1 MSAKR
6 LDYIDAA
13 KAIAIILVIIG
24 HSNWLSAIPRVG
36 GLIYSFHMPL
46 FFIIS
51 GFFWKYTEI
60 GTSLK
65 KYAKAYLWP
74 YLVICLFIFVADCIG
89 CFREGGNFCN
99 MPEMFFL
106 KCLWASN
113 WEKDILFGEIP
124 RIGAAWF
131 LFALFWGCF
140 MLTLITKHFKS
151 IERLLAVLM
160 FVSFSLISID
170 FIEFPFSLQAGMLAL
185 LFIYVGTKIK
195 EYQWVNRVQTI
206 SPFMKACTFCFWV
219 IVTVGKGGVDLGSSN
234 LGFSIV
240 GFVNSL
246 FAFFIVISLCVKYNC
261 KGGWLGRN
269 TLYVLAAHILTY
281 EYFKAFGWETTM
293 LSYSPLINLFIEII
307 INITCSLS
315 GGYLLSKMQLFKFP
329 QYNRELK
336 I

>member
-1 MSAKR
+1 MSKNR

-24 HSNWLSAIPRVG
+24 HSNWLGAIPRVG
-36 GLIYSFHMPL
+36 GIIYSFHMPL

-60 GTSLK
+60 WTSFK

-74 YLVICLFIFVADCIG
+74 YLVICLLILVADCIG
-89 CFREGGNFCN
+89 CFREDGNFQN
-99 MPEMFFL
+99 MSEIFII
-106 KCLWASN
+106 KSLWASN
-113 WEKDILFGEIP
+113 WEKDIILGNIP

-140 MLTLITKHFKS
+140 MLTVITKYFKS
-151 IERLLAVLM
+151 LERLLAVLM
-160 FVSFSLISID
+160 FVSFSLISIG
-170 FIEFPFSLQAGMLAL
+170 FIELPFSFQAGMLAL
-185 LFIYVGTKIK
+185 LFIYLGTKIK
-195 EYQWVNRVQTI
+195 EFQYVNRVLAI
-206 SPFMKACTFCFWV
+206 SPFMKGCVFCFW
-219 IVTVGKGGVDLGSSN
+219 IVVSVGKGGVDLGSSN

-246 FAFFIVISLCVKYNC
+246 FAFFIVICLCVRYKL

-281 EYFKAFGWETTM
+281 EYLKAFGWEATM
-293 LSYSPLINLFIEII
+293 LPFPPIVNLLIEIV
-307 INITCSLS
+307 INISCSLC
-315 GGYLLSKMQLFKFP
+315 GGYLLSKMQLLKFP
-329 QYNRELK
+329 FYNREPK
-336 I
+336 F